1 MSGITPFQTVGPYF
15 AVMLRSRAACVQLTG
30 AAAGPRIVID
40 GSIVDAEGSPIPDAF
55 VEVWQADAGG
65 RYRHPDDPQASA
77 ADPAFCGYGWAHTRA
92 DGGFAFE
99 TVKPGPVP
107 GPDGRT
113 QAPHVLVSV
122 MARGI
127 LTRFI
132 TRLYFDDE
140 AGNADDPILALVPE
154 ARRKTLVARKTGDHR
169 YRFDIAMQGRH
180 ETVFFDL

>member
-15 AVMLRSRAACVQLTG
+15 GVMLRSRPACTQITG
-30 AAAGPRIVID
+30 PATGQRIVID
-40 GSIVDAEGSPIPDAF
+40 GRVVDAEGSPIPDAF
-55 VEVWQADAGG
+55 VEVWQADASG
-65 RYRHPDDPQASA
+65 RYRHPDDPRSSS

-92 DGGFAFE
+92 DGGFTFD
-99 TVKPGPVP
+99 TVKPGAVP
-107 GPDGRT
+107 GPGGGN

-132 TRLYFDDE
+132 TRMYFEDE
-140 AGNADDPILALVPE
+140 PANVEDPILALVPE
-154 ARRKTLVARKTGDHR
+154 ARRRTLIARKTGDHA
-169 YRFDIAMQGRH
+169 YRFDIAMQGAN